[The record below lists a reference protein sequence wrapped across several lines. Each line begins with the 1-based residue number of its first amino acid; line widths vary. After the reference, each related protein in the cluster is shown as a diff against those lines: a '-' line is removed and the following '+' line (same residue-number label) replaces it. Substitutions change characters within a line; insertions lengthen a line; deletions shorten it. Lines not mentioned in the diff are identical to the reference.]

1 MQIRSPLTTG
11 HTKGGFKSAEG
22 TAFTRVKASDL
33 GGTGAAAVANS
44 MEKRG
49 ARRMAVNPCGGG
61 RAGDLAELVGIARV
75 PKVSGPWDWL
85 MNALLLLPTDA
96 LAVLQCRLRVWNPEL
111 ESTNGSRR
119 MSVSKAGTGEKVD
132 ALATKEEETAIIA
145 ALDERF
151 EEEVT
156 QAQRR

>member
-1 MQIRSPLTTG
+1 
-11 HTKGGFKSAEG
+11 
-22 TAFTRVKASDL
+22 
-33 GGTGAAAVANS
+33 
-44 MEKRG
+44 
-49 ARRMAVNPCGGG
+49 
-61 RAGDLAELVGIARV
+61 
-75 PKVSGPWDWL
+75 
-85 MNALLLLPTDA
+85 MNAMLLLPTDA

-119 MSVSKAGTGEKVD
+119 MSVSKAGAGEKVD

>member
-75 PKVSGPWDWL
+75 PKAGSVYVRPCKRSQNLQRALVKPISVIYSHNHFANKRSCVLYTINCPEGHILRPYTTSYTDNISTL
-85 MNALLLLPTDA
+85 MNSLT
-96 LAVLQCRLRVWNPEL
+96 L
-111 ESTNGSRR
+111 ESNTHINIHF
-119 MSVSKAGTGEKVD
+119 
-132 ALATKEEETAIIA
+132 L
-145 ALDERF
+145 
-151 EEEVT
+151 
-156 QAQRR
+156 Q

>member
-1 MQIRSPLTTG
+1 
-11 HTKGGFKSAEG
+11 
-22 TAFTRVKASDL
+22 
-33 GGTGAAAVANS
+33 
-44 MEKRG
+44 
-49 ARRMAVNPCGGG
+49 
-61 RAGDLAELVGIARV
+61 
-75 PKVSGPWDWL
+75 

-111 ESTNGSRR
+111 ESTKGSQR
-119 MSVSKAGTGEKVD
+119 MSVSKAGAEEKVD
-132 ALATKEEETAIIA
+132 VLATKEEETAIIA